1 MLPKPIDGLTFSDV
15 AAMVEAG
22 GLREGRT
29 LDLKQ
34 APVGGKDDDKRE
46 FLADVSA
53 LANTAGGDIVFG
65 LTEAQGE
72 ATGAPGIEL
81 ADPDAE
87 VLRLESILRTGL
99 EPRLPRVE
107 LRWLSGPDGKGLL
120 ILRTPRSY
128 LGPHRVT
135 FRGHGHFYGRTNA
148 GKTSM
153 DVGELRAA
161 FLATEGLHQSI
172 RRFRNER
179 LGIIEAGE
187 GPVGLRS
194 GAKVILHVVPLEAFT
209 AERDVGIN
217 RNRDLLFPLGFMGS
231 GMNARHTLEGLATFS
246 GQEQDPEGV
255 YSYALLFRS
264 GIIEGAS
271 TAGHQGQDGWFI
283 PASSVEW
290 AALSALRSYR
300 EKLAEKGVD
309 LPLYVFLSL
318 IGVRGH
324 SLAISG
330 RPFDLRRPQRT
341 DALLLPEAVITD
353 AQQTDEEVL
362 RPVFDR
368 FWNAFGY
375 ERSMSFDAAGKY
387 VGERY

>member
-1 MLPKPIDGLTFSDV
+1 MLPKPIDGLAYSDV

-22 GLREGRT
+22 LREGRT
-29 LDLKQ
+29 LDFKQ
-34 APVGGKDDDKRE
+34 ALVGDAGDDKRE

-65 LTEAQGE
+65 ITEAQGE
-72 ATGAPGIEL
+72 ATGSPGIEL

-87 VLRLESILRTGL
+87 VLRLEAVLRSGL

-107 LRWLSGPDGKGLL
+107 LRWLPGPDGKGLL

-135 FRGHGHFYGRTNA
+135 FRNHGHFYGRTNA
-148 GKTSM
+148 GKTSL
-153 DVGELRAA
+153 DVTELRAA
-161 FLATEGLHQSI
+161 FLAAEGVHDRI

-187 GPVGLRS
+187 GPVGLRDS
-194 GAKVILHVVPLEAFT
+194 AKAVLHVVPLEAFA
-209 AERDVGIN
+209 AERDVGID
-217 RNRDLLFPLGFMGS
+217 RNHDLIFPFGFVGS
-231 GMNARHTLEGLATFS
+231 GFNTRHTLEGFATFS
-246 GQEQDPEGV
+246 GQEHDPTGT
-255 YSYALLFRS
+255 YGYAMLFRS
-264 GIIEGAS
+264 GIIEGAA
-271 TAGHQGQDGWFI
+271 TVGHKGDDGWFI

-290 AALSALRSYR
+290 AALQALHGYR
-300 EKLAEKGVD
+300 EKLKKKGVE

-324 SLAISG
+324 NLAISG
-330 RPFDLRRPQRT
+330 RPFDIKRPART

-353 AQQTDEEVL
+353 LQQTDEEVL

-368 FWNAFGY
+368 LWNAFGY
-375 ERSMSFDAAGKY
+375 ERSFSFDATGKY
-387 VGERY
+387 TGERY

>member
-1 MLPKPIDGLTFSDV
+1 MLSKAIDALTFSDV
-15 AAMVEAG
+15 LAMVEV

-29 LDLKQ
+29 LDFKQ

-65 LTEAQGE
+65 ITEAQGE

-87 VLRLESILRTGL
+87 VLRLEAILRSGL
-99 EPRLPRVE
+99 EPRLPRLE
-107 LRWLSGPDGKGLL
+107 MRWLAGPSGTGLL
-120 ILRTPRSY
+120 IVRTPRSY

-135 FRGHGHFYGRTNA
+135 FRDHAKFYGRTNA
-148 GKTSM
+148 GKTAL
-153 DVGELRAA
+153 DVTELRAA
-161 FLATEGLHQSI
+161 FLATEGLHQGI

-187 GPVGLRS
+187 GPVVLRS
-194 GAKVILHVVPLEAFT
+194 GAKAILHVVPLEAFA
-209 AERDVGIN
+209 AERDIGIN
-217 RNRDLLFPLGFMGS
+217 PNRDLLLPVGS
-231 GMNARHTLEGLATFS
+231 SSSGLNTVHTLEGYATFT
-246 GQEQDPEGV
+246 GREDIDEGIFN
-255 YSYALLFRS
+255 YALLFRS
-264 GIIEGAS
+264 GIIESGS
-271 TAGHQGQDGWFI
+271 TVGYSNEQGPFV
-283 PASSVEW
+283 PASAVEW
-290 AALSALRSYR
+290 KVLEALRRFR
-300 EKLAEKGVD
+300 EKLTEKGVE
-309 LPLYVFLSL
+309 LPLYVFLTL

-324 SLAISG
+324 HLAAA
-330 RPFDLRRPQRT
+330 RHPFGLRRTLRT
-341 DALLLPEAVITD
+341 DALLLPEAIITD
-353 AQQTDEEVL
+353 AQQTDEEVM

-375 ERSMSFDAAGKY
+375 ERSLSFDAAGKY

>member
-107 LRWLSGPDGKGLL
+107 LRWLPGPDGKGLL
-120 ILRTPRSY
+120 ILRAPRSY

-161 FLATEGLHQSI
+161 FLATEGLHQGI

-194 GAKVILHVVPLEAFT
+194 GAKVILHVVPLEAFA
-209 AERDVGIN
+209 AERDIGIN
-217 RNRDLLFPLGFMGS
+217 PYRDLILPVGS
-231 GMNARHTLEGLATFS
+231 SSGGLNTVHTLEGYATFT
-246 GQEQDPEGV
+246 GREDIEEGIFN
-255 YSYALLFRS
+255 YALLFRS
-264 GIIEGAS
+264 GIIESGS
-271 TAGHQGQDGWFI
+271 TVGYSNEHGPFI
-283 PASSVEW
+283 PASAVEW
-290 AALSALRSYR
+290 KVLEAVGRYR
-300 EKLAEKGVD
+300 EKLKEKGVE

-324 SLAISG
+324 RLEAS
-330 RPFDLRRPQRT
+330 RHPFGLRRTLRT

>member
-1 MLPKPIDGLTFSDV
+1 MIPKPIHGLTFSDV
-15 AAMVEAG
+15 ASMVEAA

-34 APVGGKDDDKRE
+34 AQVGSKDDDKKE

-65 LTEAQGE
+65 ITEAQGD
-72 ATGAPGIEL
+72 ATDVPGIEL
-81 ADPDAE
+81 PNPDAE

-99 EPRLPRVE
+99 EPRLPRVD
-107 LRWLSGPDGKGLL
+107 LRWLPGSDGKGLL

-135 FRGHGHFYGRTNA
+135 FRGHGHFYARTNA

-153 DVGELRAA
+153 DVAELRAA
-161 FLATEGLHQSI
+161 FLAIEGLHQSI

-187 GPVGLRS
+187 GPVGLRH
-194 GAKVILHVVPLEAFT
+194 GAKVILHVVPLEAFA
-209 AERDVGIN
+209 AERDIGIN

-271 TAGHQGQDGWFI
+271 TAGHRGADGWFI
-283 PASSVEW
+283 TAPSVEW
-290 AALSALRSYR
+290 AALSALSSYR
-300 EKLAEKGVD
+300 EKLAEKGVG

-324 SLAISG
+324 SLALPG

-368 FWNAFGY
+368 LWNAFGY